1 LSGPDFGFPDRVL
14 SIFRQKRSDLGGDVI
29 WITGRPRRA
38 ADAERRIPRHR
49 DRDPARHATM
59 KALEHYLEFIERRR
73 RWLLL
78 ATLVTLHLVLVQNIA
93 SPIAGTLLV
102 VHVGLFLLWQP
113 IVKGERH
120 LSGLELA
127 LVASVTAACAYWANA
142 WLLSMWVVLLAGVVG
157 GKVFLPEARGTRLFY
172 LLALAY
178 LVIAL
183 LVLLTPQIVPRP
195 LVLPEAIDL
204 LARAGMPVLFGI
216 MILLP
221 RDESDSP
228 DRTELIDFVYSA
240 FVVLLL
246 AVLVLG
252 TLAIMLLTDRGYVES
267 VTYAL
272 MGISGVLFLLAW
284 AWNPRAGFGGIGVL
298 FSRYVL
304 SVGLPFQEWL
314 QALTELSET
323 EPDPTS
329 FLERACQSLLR
340 FPGVVG
346 GEWTFG
352 DSSGSWGTAAERRY
366 DFRHGDLSLAL
377 SVRGNLGP
385 ALVWHLHLVTQVM
398 GEFHLAKV
406 RERQVKQLSYLQ
418 AIHETGAR
426 LTHDVKNLLQSLNGL
441 CFAANQEGPEATQRF
456 QALLRRQL
464 PVITQRLQQTL
475 DKLTTPGTTNVQHTP
490 AGQWWEGVLRRFQGT
505 DVRLFAIGLREDVGI
520 PLELFNGALENLVQN
535 AMNKKAID
543 QKVGVSVTFDLT
555 SGVLLTVCDT
565 GARIAPTVARDLLRA
580 PVASTTGLGVG
591 LYQLAREAEC
601 LGYRLEVATNE
612 PGQVCFS
619 LARQKPPAD

>member
-1 LSGPDFGFPDRVL
+1 
-14 SIFRQKRSDLGGDVI
+14 
-29 WITGRPRRA
+29 
-38 ADAERRIPRHR
+38 
-49 DRDPARHATM
+49 M
-59 KALEHYLEFIERRR
+59 KALESYLEFIERRR

-78 ATLVTLHLVLVQNIA
+78 ATLVTLHLVVVQDIA
-93 SPIAGTLLV
+93 SPIARTLLV

-127 LVASVTAACAYWANA
+127 LVASVTAAGAYWANP
-142 WLLSMWVVLLAGVVG
+142 WLLSVWVILLAGVVG

-178 LVIAL
+178 LVAAL
-183 LVLLTPQIVPRP
+183 LVLLTPRIVPRP

-204 LARAGMPVLFGI
+204 LAHAGMPALFGV
-216 MILLP
+216 MFLLP
-221 RDESDSP
+221 RDDAESP
-228 DRTELIDFVYSA
+228 DRAEVIDFVYSA

-252 TLAIMLLTDRGYVES
+252 TLAIMLLSDRGYVES
-267 VTYAL
+267 VIYTL
-272 MGISGVLFLLAW
+272 IGMSGALFLLAW
-284 AWNPRAGFGGIGVL
+284 AWNPRAGFGGVGLV

-323 EPDPTS
+323 EPDPTA
-329 FLERACQSLLR
+329 FLERACRSLQR

-346 GEWTFG
+346 GRWRFG
-352 DSSGSWGTAAERRY
+352 ELSDDWGTAAERRY
-366 DFRHGDLSLAL
+366 DFRHGELSLTLAA
-377 SVRGNLGP
+377 RGNLGP
-385 ALVWHLHLVTQVM
+385 AVVWHLHLVTQVM

-406 RERQVKQLSYLQ
+406 RERQVQQLSYLQ

-441 CFAANQEGPEATQRF
+441 CFAANEEGPESSERF

-464 PVITQRLQQTL
+464 PAITQRLQHTL
-475 DKLTTPGTTNVQHTP
+475 DKLKAPGTADVQQMP
-490 AGQWWEGVLRRFQGT
+490 AGQWWRGILQRFQGM
-505 DVRLFAIGLREDVGI
+505 DLRLFAIGLREDVGV
-520 PLELFNGALENLVQN
+520 PLELFNGAIENLVQN
-535 AMNKKAID
+535 AMSKKALD
-543 QKVGVSVTFDLT
+543 RAVEVSVTFDLT
-555 SGVLLTVCDT
+555 AGPALMVCDSGT
-565 GARIAPTVARDLLRA
+565 QIPPDVAGDLLCA
-580 PVASTTGLGVG
+580 PVVSATGLGVG
-591 LYQLAREAEC
+591 LYQLAREAEW
-601 LGYRLEVATNE
+601 LGYRLQVAANE

-619 LARQKPPAD
+619 LARPTPPRG